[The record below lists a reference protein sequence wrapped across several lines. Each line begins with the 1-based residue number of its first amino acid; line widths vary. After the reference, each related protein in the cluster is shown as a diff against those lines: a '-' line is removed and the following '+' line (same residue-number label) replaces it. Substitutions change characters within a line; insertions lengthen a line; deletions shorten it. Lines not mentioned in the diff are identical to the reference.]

1 MVVVVAGMGGGA
13 LEMFLIFYCLCLPF
27 SKAAR
32 GGGHDAPLLRAADV
46 ICTSPPFDAR
56 ARSLVRR
63 LPGYDRMLD
72 TIVDQ
77 CPDVA
82 MIFAEFS
89 VGATSPSWRRP
100 VLDYLWRLD
109 FPTLRVEAE
118 NH

>member
-1 MVVVVAGMGGGA
+1 MQGLALSVVCVGILMLVSAH
-13 LEMFLIFYCLCLPF
+13 P
-27 SKAAR
+27 AAPQS
-32 GGGHDAPLLRAADV
+32 DAPLLRAADV